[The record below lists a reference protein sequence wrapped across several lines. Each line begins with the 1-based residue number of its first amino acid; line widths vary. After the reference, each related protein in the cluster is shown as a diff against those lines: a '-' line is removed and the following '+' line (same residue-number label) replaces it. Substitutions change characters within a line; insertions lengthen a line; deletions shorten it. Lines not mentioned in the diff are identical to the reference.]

1 LGSKLTKV
9 DKQIMIF
16 EVVIC
21 NFCELCASV
30 VHFHH
35 KDTKDTKFFI
45 FLKQFKNCNSMSENE
60 ISSKIIGAAIEAH
73 KQLGPGLLE
82 STYETCLAYELKQ
95 MELDV
100 KQQQALP
107 VVYKEVK
114 LDAGYRI
121 DLLIENK
128 VIIEIKSVEALADIH
143 TAQLLTYLKLKDLK
157 LGLLINFNSV
167 RVVDG
172 LKRI

>member
-1 LGSKLTKV
+1 MG
-9 DKQIMIF
+9 
-16 EVVIC
+16 
-21 NFCELCASV
+21 
-30 VHFHH
+30 
-35 KDTKDTKFFI
+35 
-45 FLKQFKNCNSMSENE
+45 
-60 ISSKIIGAAIEAH
+60 
-73 KQLGPGLLE
+73 
-82 STYETCLAYELKQ
+82 
-95 MELDV
+95 LDV

-172 LKRI
+172 LKRIVNNL

>member
-1 LGSKLTKV
+1 
-9 DKQIMIF
+9 
-16 EVVIC
+16 
-21 NFCELCASV
+21 
-30 VHFHH
+30 
-35 KDTKDTKFFI
+35 
-45 FLKQFKNCNSMSENE
+45 MSENE
-60 ISSKIIGAAIEAH
+60 ISSKIIGAAIEVH

-95 MELDV
+95 MGLDV

-128 VIIEIKSVEALADIH
+128 VIVEIKSVEALADIH

-172 LKRI
+172 LKRIVNNL